1 MSLEFKFKSDHE
13 FERVELEGKSGLT
26 ASELRQVVTDR
37 RLNGSAGAFGLKL
50 SNAQTGEGH
59 ARPLPDPHCPLPTA
73 IPCRC
78 RIRPRRPCRRWDLG
92 PHSPRAPQLGL
103 SPELLF

>member
-59 ARPLPDPHCPLPTA
+59 ACPLPDPHCPLPTA

-78 RIRPRRPCRRWDLG
+78 RIRRRRPCRRWDLG